1 MKLMSKCRVALLVA
15 TALGMSACNDGKDG
29 NDGLPGEPGAPWVP
43 PVVTTSAV
51 AKVMEWQYAEGV
63 VNVEFSVE
71 NQDGVPVE
79 DLDKVQLMSTIKN
92 EAGLLADTVDVTWV
106 AGDDNAP
113 GTLTHAGE
121 GIYNLSMPH
130 EAATSE
136 SIGTGYIRPGNGEN
150 GMPRTKRVM
159 FTKNDSYAQVSTT
172 DDAKCVAC
180 HGEFEDATG
189 NATWGWHQHHHAI
202 DNDQEVVVVE
212 ACLVC
217 HTQTEQK
224 DGGWAENT
232 MAMLGHGK
240 LADGEGGYLAS
251 GHEALAKRMSSEDPS
266 ESAYSMDKYRC
277 STCHIDDVVFTAS
290 LNGCATC
297 HADLQDKDLTVNHSN
312 FTDLD
317 CASCHNSFQHEHENG
332 ANRDE
337 ALNRYN
343 FEVISV
349 VRSEDKATIEVT
361 AKATD
366 SEGKVVDILAI
377 EKTDA
382 EPKGWATVMKNGE
395 AMLPGRDAGHVA
407 RSKSTRAGDDN
418 TTVYIIEHALPYEEG
433 EELFGGVDGSVYYTH
448 RWGYSAN
455 APISVSN
462 IKDVRR
468 TSSDGLKC
476 LSCHTEGL
484 DGHGSKRGGFDLG
497 GDSCVQCHS
506 AYNWEPAREGEDYA
520 MAWGPLVHNMHFGAY
535 KQDRGLNDMPTTDR
549 NMPVDCQACHTGM
562 IDLEDVAPA
571 VVLNGMDESS
581 VYGITAIS
589 ANCATCHT
597 GDAAKNHMIQ
607 QGGDFDVVI
616 TPEAD
621 HTHTGESGDFAVFD
635 PAPITESCSVCH
647 SPARLAEAHNY

>member
-1 MKLMSKCRVALLVA
+1 MKMMNRTKIAFIVAA
-15 TALGMSACNDGKDG
+15 TMGISACGSDGKDG
-29 NDGLPGEPGAPWVP
+29 QPGAPGQPGEPWEP

-51 AKVMEWQYAEGV
+51 AKVLNWQYDSGV

-71 NQDGVPVE
+71 NQDGVAVQ

-106 AGDDNAP
+106 AGDDNAA

-121 GIYNLSMPH
+121 GIYNLTMPH
-130 EAATSE
+130 EAATPE

-159 FTKNDSYAQVSTT
+159 FTKTDQYAQVSTT

-202 DNDQEVVVVE
+202 DNDQEVVIVE

-217 HTQTEQK
+217 HTQTEKQ
-224 DGGWAENT
+224 DGGWAQNT
-232 MAMLGHGK
+232 MAMLGHGL
-240 LADGEGGYLAS
+240 LADGEGGRIAS
-251 GHEALAKRMSSEDPS
+251 GHASLGTS
-266 ESAYSMDKYRC
+266 YSMDKYRC
-277 STCHIDDVVFTAS
+277 STCHVDDVVFTAS
-290 LNGCATC
+290 LNACATC
-297 HADLQDKDLTVNHSN
+297 HADLQDADKDLAVNHSN

-317 CASCHNSFQHEHENG
+317 CATCHTSFQHEHENG

-349 VRSEDKATIEVT
+349 VRSEDQASIEVT
-361 AKATD
+361 VTATD
-366 SEGKVVDILAI
+366 VEGKPVDIASL
-377 EKTDA
+377 TDA
-382 EPKGWATVMKNGE
+382 SPRGWATMMKHGE
-395 AMLPGRDAGHVA
+395 AILPGRDEGHVA
-407 RSKSTRAGDDN
+407 RSTDGFTGEN
-418 TTVYIIEHALPYEEG
+418 GQYTYIIEHALPFEEG
-433 EELFGGVDGSVYYTH
+433 EVLVGGVDGRISYTH
-448 RWGYSAN
+448 RWGYPAN

-468 TSSDGLKC
+468 TSSDGMKC

-484 DGHGSKRGGFDLG
+484 DGHGSARGGFDLG
-497 GDSCVQCHS
+497 GDACTQCHS
-506 AYNWEPAREGEDYA
+506 AYNWAPGKQGEDYA

-549 NMPVDCQACHTGM
+549 NMPVDCQACHTGD
-562 IDLEDVAPA
+562 IDLENVAPA
-571 VVLNGMDESS
+571 VVLNGMDEAS
-581 VYGITAIS
+581 VYGITAIT
-589 ANCATCHT
+589 ANCSTCHT
-597 GDAAKNHMIQ
+597 GDAAKNHMMQ
-607 QGGDFDVVI
+607 QGGDFDVVV
-616 TPEAD
+616 TPD
-621 HTHTGESGDFAVFD
+621 GVHQGENGDGFAIFD

-647 SPARLAEAHNY
+647 TPARMADAHQY

>member
-29 NDGLPGEPGAPWVP
+29 NDGLPGDPGAPWVP

-51 AKVMEWQYAEGV
+51 AKVMEWQYADGL

-113 GTLTHAGE
+113 GTLTHAGD

-159 FTKNDSYAQVSTT
+159 FTKNDHYAQVSTT

-189 NATWGWHQHHHAI
+189 NATWGWHQHHHAL
-202 DNDQEVVVVE
+202 DNDQEVIIVE

-224 DGGWAENT
+224 DGGWAQNT

-240 LADGEGGYLAS
+240 LADGEGGKISS
-251 GHEALAKRMSSEDPS
+251 GHASLGTS
-266 ESAYSMDKYRC
+266 YSMDKYRC

-297 HADLQDKDLTVNHSN
+297 HADLQDADKDLAVNHSN

-317 CASCHNSFQHEHENG
+317 CATCHNSFQHDHENG
-332 ANRDE
+332 KARDE
-337 ALNRYN
+337 ALNRYK
-343 FEVISV
+343 FEVFSV
-349 VRSEDKATIEVT
+349 VRSEDKTAIEVT
-361 AKATD
+361 ATATD
-366 SEGKVVDILAI
+366 SEGKPVDILAI
-377 EKTDA
+377 TDA
-382 EPKGWATVMKNGE
+382 SPRGWATVVKNGE
-395 AMLPGRDAGHVA
+395 AVLPGRDEGHVA
-407 RSKSTRAGDDN
+407 RSVDAMAGEN
-418 TTVYIIEHALPYEEG
+418 GEVIYIIEHALPYVEG
-433 EELFGGVDGSVYYTH
+433 EVLFGGVDGRITYTA
-448 RWGYSAN
+448 RWGAENGAS

-468 TSSDGLKC
+468 TTSDGMKC
-476 LSCHTEGL
+476 LTCHTEGL
-484 DGHGSKRGGFDLG
+484 QGHGGQRGGFDLG
-497 GDSCVQCHS
+497 GDGCAQCHS
-506 AYNWEPAREGEDYA
+506 AYNWAPGKTQDDGTIGDYA

-535 KQDRGLNDMPTTDR
+535 KQDRGLNDMPTTDK

-607 QGGDFDVVI
+607 QGGDFDVAI

-621 HTHTGESGDFAVFD
+621 MHTGESGDFAVFD

>member
-202 DNDQEVVVVE
+202 DNDQEVIIVE

-232 MAMLGHGK
+232 MAMLGHGYK
-240 LADGEGGYLAS
+240 YDDDGVIQAS
-251 GHEALAKRMSSEDPS
+251 GHASLSKS
-266 ESAYSMDKYRC
+266 YSMDKYRC
-277 STCHIDDVVFTAS
+277 STCHVDDVVFTAS

-297 HADLQDKDLTVNHSN
+297 HADLQDADKDLTVNHSN

-317 CASCHNSFQHEHENG
+317 CATCHNSFQHEHENG

-343 FEVISV
+343 FEIISV

-361 AKATD
+361 TKATD
-366 SEGKVVDILAI
+366 SEGKVVDINAL
-377 EKTDA
+377 TDA
-382 EPKGWATVMKNGE
+382 SPNGWATVMRNGE
-395 AMLPGRDAGHVA
+395 AMLPGRDEGHVA
-407 RSKSTRAGDDN
+407 RAKTAPIAGEN
-418 TTVYIIEHALPYEEG
+418 GEVTYIITHALPYAEG
-433 EELFGGVDGSVYYTH
+433 EVLVGGVDGRISYTH
-448 RWGYSAN
+448 RWGYPAN

-468 TSSDGLKC
+468 TSSDGMKC
-476 LSCHTEGL
+476 LTCHTEGL
-484 DGHGSKRGGFDLG
+484 DGHGSARGGFDLG
-497 GDSCVQCHS
+497 GDACTQCHS
-506 AYNWEPAREGEDYA
+506 AYNWAPGKTQDDGTIGDYA
-520 MAWGPLVHNMHFGAY
+520 MAWGPFVHNMHFGAY

-607 QGGDFDVVI
+607 QGGDFNVAI

-621 HTHTGESGDFAVFD
+621 MHTGESGDFAVFD